1 MEGTWGEGWGGILA
15 KAEYG
20 RGSLLGGV
28 RCGASGAMGLGAS
41 DSVAKKELA
50 AHSGHSSGF
59 ETVQDKQHMGNI
71 KLYTAPSNC
80 FVFLYQVTATDREHF
95 ASQRLKISLALMC
108 FRNI

>member
-1 MEGTWGEGWGGILA
+1 MRGWGILA

-20 RGSLLGGV
+20 RGSLLGGW
-28 RCGASGAMGLGAS
+28 GASRAMGLGAS
-41 DSVAKKELA
+41 ESVAKKELA
-50 AHSGHSSGF
+50 AHSGHSGF

-71 KLYTAPSNC
+71 KLYTGPSNC

-95 ASQRLKISLALMC
+95 AQRLKISLALMC